1 MNALSTLPTIKAA
14 ELVDRAGR
22 FAKQMVEELEAFN
35 RKHPQPELSQEAAE
49 SLDKKFGETIPG
61 PAPSDFG
68 GLFQVIFCHY
78 MASRRVVIP

>member
-35 RKHPQPELSQEAAE
+35 RKHPRPELSQEAAE
-49 SLDKKFGETIPG
+49 SLDKNLVKLSQAQPLPTSEG
-61 PAPSDFG
+61 
-68 GLFQVIFCHY
+68 Y
-78 MASRRVVIP
+78 SR